1 MSIYSSKIVK
11 LGEQSELFLAEGI
24 VVFFGDNAPEEL
36 QDVAVVHELKPVN
49 GDIAVGTTIE
59 LSGEVLKVTSIG
71 EVANENFKN
80 LTAKE
85 KAQLLK
91 FLDDYAAS
99 AKKEKVAD
107 KKGKDKK
114 GKSDLKKKKLGG
126 PSKDKATDKNAKK
139 GKVKK

>member
-71 EVANENFKN
+71 EVANENFKKSRSFGIK
-80 LTAKE
+80 TRFCRRSSFARRC
-85 KAQLLK
+85 QLLI
-91 FLDDYAAS
+91 F
-99 AKKEKVAD
+99 
-107 KKGKDKK
+107 KD
-114 GKSDLKKKKLGG
+114 SRY
-126 PSKDKATDKNAKK
+126 SCW
-139 GKVKK
+139 